1 MACKLLIVD
10 DNPEVCN
17 LLKLTLAGDAYDL
30 KEVSNGVDAL
40 NAIKA
45 WRPNIVLLDIMM
57 PGEMNGFQVCKAV
70 KNDPHL
76 NNTYIALLTGKG
88 QVKDIHQGADVG
100 ADTYLI
106 KPFSPIVLK
115 TLLGRLTQDI
125 NFKLF

>member
-17 LLKLTLAGDAYDL
+17 LLKLTLAGDAYEL

-40 NAIKA
+40 DAIKA

-76 NNTYIALLTGKG
+76 KNTYIALLTGKG
-88 QVKDIHQGADVG
+88 QAKDIHQGANMG

-115 TLLGRLTQDI
+115 TLLARLTQDL

>member
-1 MACKLLIVD
+1 MACKLLIDD

-17 LLKLTLAGDAYDL
+17 LLKLTLAGDAYEL

-40 NAIKA
+40 DAIKA

-76 NNTYIALLTGKG
+76 KNTYIALLTGKG
-88 QVKDIHQGADVG
+88 QAKDIHQGADMG

-115 TLLGRLTQDI
+115 TLLARLTQDP

>member
-17 LLKLTLAGDAYDL
+17 LLKLTLAGDAYEL

-40 NAIKA
+40 DAIKA

-76 NNTYIALLTGKG
+76 KNTYIALLTGKG
-88 QVKDIHQGADVG
+88 QAKDIHQGADMG

-115 TLLGRLTQDI
+115 TLLARLTQDL

>member
-10 DNPEVCN
+10 DNPQLCN

-30 KEVSNGVDAL
+30 KEVSNGADAL
-40 NAIKA
+40 KAIKA

-76 NNTYIALLTGKG
+76 KHTYIALLTGKG
-88 QVKDIHQGADVG
+88 PVKDIHQGADVG

-106 KPFSPIVLK
+106 KPFSPMVLK
-115 TLLGRLTQDI
+115 TLLARLTQDL

>member
-17 LLKLTLAGDAYDL
+17 LLKLTLAGDAYEL

-40 NAIKA
+40 DAIKA

-76 NNTYIALLTGKG
+76 KNTYIALLTGKG
-88 QVKDIHQGADVG
+88 QAKDIHQGADMG

-115 TLLGRLTQDI
+115 TLLARLTQDP

>member
-17 LLKLTLAGDAYDL
+17 LLKLTLAGDAYEL

-76 NNTYIALLTGKG
+76 KHTYIALLTAKG
-88 QVKDIHQGADVG
+88 QLRDIHQGADVG
-100 ADTYLI
+100 ADNYLI
-106 KPFSPIVLK
+106 KPFSPMLLK
-115 TLLGRLTQDI
+115 ILLARITQDL

>member
-1 MACKLLIVD
+1 VD

-17 LLKLTLAGDAYDL
+17 LLKLTLAGDAYEL

-76 NNTYIALLTGKG
+76 KHTYIALLTGKG
-88 QVKDIHQGADVG
+88 RLRIFIKGLMWV
-100 ADTYLI
+100 LI
-106 KPFSPIVLK
+106 PILSSHLVLWC
-115 TLLGRLTQDI
+115 
-125 NFKLF
+125 